1 MVNWY
6 FINISFI
13 FFFSSLL
20 FIYFFQ
26 VLKYIY
32 CRYFLL
38 FRFRR
43 IYFFLFFFCLVHE
56 LGNRE
61 VWSIVELFFFFLL
74 LSYTFILSH
83 SLLSLYILW
92 LDSQTIFLPECWIWC
107 IRRGANVLKF
117 LGFPAGDFF
126 SFFPL
131 LFFFFFVY
139 RKGQADVGI
148 FFFIYLFTLFFFFLL
163 LFHKILCSL
172 NGYRKWEGNVGVGVA
187 RAMDSGFMLKRCAML
202 RD

>member
-6 FINISFI
+6 FINIVS
-13 FFFSSLL
+13 FFFFQLIVIYFIL

-131 LFFFFFVY
+131 LFFFFLY
-139 RKGQADVGI
+139 IERDKRTLG
-148 FFFIYLFTLFFFFLL
+148 FFFYLLIHSFFFFSFTISQNS
-163 LFHKILCSL
+163 LFTEWI
-172 NGYRKWEGNVGVGVA
+172 
-187 RAMDSGFMLKRCAML
+187 
-202 RD
+202 